1 RRGAPTRGGSAVA
14 TIRSYRAAPR
24 DGKAGQERDM
34 SRLGTRALALCEA
47 QACVGS
53 YRLRS
58 DDGSRAKTGFG
69 RDKAAAR
76 FDALEIPT
84 SPRKP
89 RRFCVLPRH
98 GHPVEV
104 WLDDEHRWQYRC
116 DVLGRSI
123 GLAEVLA
130 LRAHR

>member
-69 RDKAAAR
+69 RDKTAAR

-89 RRFCVLPRH
+89 RRVCVLPPP
-98 GHPVEV
+98 GHPGEG
-104 WLDDEHRWQYRC
+104 WPDDEHSWQYRFQGP
-116 DVLGRSI
+116 GRSI
-123 GLAEVLA
+123 GPAPQLSL
-130 LRAHR
+130 